1 MALLTCRTTAS
12 SSEPS
17 STAPVGAAARRVRRA
32 GSGGGGGNGGIF
44 TALLAF
50 PAAAAVGTA
59 LLVVL
64 LVANSLPARGQAYL
78 PATMTDAMEAALFLN
93 RFMDAADATGYY
105 DRFLDADFSGTVF
118 APVDLGFDALLQ
130 KTNATWDELTAPELN
145 DTLSAIVGLHIVPG
159 QRVFPL
165 SSVREGTELTAASGG
180 KLYVRRDVPGITHI
194 YAVRRPEDDPLN
206 FATILQYQEIRG
218 GKAILYVVDKV
229 LLPPAKTS
237 SAPTTPASTSNR
249 RRGGDGTVAAAGKAS
264 AAVAENPAAAAAA
277 AAAHAGAKA
286 PASVAAGA
294 SKTSSVNSQRKAQL

>member
-180 KLYVRRDVPGITHI
+180 KLYVRR
-194 YAVRRPEDDPLN
+194 E
-206 FATILQYQEIRG
+206 
-218 GKAILYVVDKV
+218 
-229 LLPPAKTS
+229 
-237 SAPTTPASTSNR
+237 
-249 RRGGDGTVAAAGKAS
+249 
-264 AAVAENPAAAAAA
+264 
-277 AAAHAGAKA
+277 
-286 PASVAAGA
+286 
-294 SKTSSVNSQRKAQL
+294 

>member
-1 MALLTCRTTAS
+1 MALLTCRTSAS

-17 STAPVGAAARRVRRA
+17 STALAGAATRRIRRA
-32 GSGGGGGNGGIF
+32 GSGGRNGSGSVF
-44 TALLAF
+44 QASLAL
-50 PAAAAVGTA
+50 PAAAAVCTA

-64 LVANSLPARGQAYL
+64 LVANSMPAARGQAYL
-78 PATMTDAMEAALFLN
+78 PATMIDAMEASLFLN

-105 DRFLDADFSGTVF
+105 DRFLDDDFRGTVF

-165 SSVREGTELTAASGG
+165 TSVREGSELTTAGGG

-194 YAVRRPEDDPLN
+194 YAVQRPEDDPLN
-206 FATILQYQEIRG
+206 FATVLQYQEIRG
-218 GKAILYVVDKV
+218 GKAILYVIDKV

-237 SAPTTPASTSNR
+237 SSQAAPTPASNR
-249 RRGGDGTVAAAGKAS
+249 RRGSGGAVAAAAKAS
-264 AAVAENPAAAAAA
+264 AAAAVPATAAAAASA
-277 AAAHAGAKA
+277 ASAKTPTFPAGATKMSLA
-286 PASVAAGA
+286 
-294 SKTSSVNSQRKAQL
+294 NSQRKAQL